1 MTNESAIEILK
12 DIHFTTYCM
21 EQSIDTSKAIEMAC
35 DALKQIELIKKI
47 IESAPNLQEDVI
59 RYQMIVGILYGVNGP
74 DNETSNN

>member
-35 DALKQIELIKKI
+35 DALKQIDTIKKI
-47 IESAPNLQEDVI
+47 ISSAPNLQEDVI
-59 RYQMIVGILYGVNGP
+59 RYQMIVGVLYGVGGI
-74 DNETSNN
+74 DNVSGDN